1 MKNLKSLLMA
11 SFLTVGIFSTTLI
24 VSCNQDKCKDVV
36 CNNGG
41 TCNETDGSC
50 NCAVGYEGENCETLS
65 RAKFLVGGVSN
76 SIWTTALGQDNCAA
90 GITYNQTF
98 TPGALSTQI
107 IVTTA
112 LGYNGMTATLNIS
125 GNTFTQVGTATS
137 GAVTLSNYVGTIDTT
152 WNPDR
157 ISFSYTAAD
166 GVNTLNCTGNASKN

>member
-1 MKNLKSLLMA
+1 MKNLKSLFLA
-11 SFLTVGIFSTTLI
+11 SFLTVGIFSTTLF
-24 VSCNQDKCKDVV
+24 VSCNGDKCKDVM
-36 CNNGG
+36 CSNGG
-41 TCNETDGSC
+41 TCNESDGSC

-112 LGYNGMTATLNIS
+112 LGYNGMTATLNIDKL
-125 GNTFTQVGTATS
+125 NFTQVGTATS
-137 GAVTLSNYVGTIDTT
+137 GAVTLSNFMGSIDTT
-152 WNPDR
+152 LNPDK
-157 ISFSYTAAD
+157 ITFSYTAAD
-166 GVNTLNCTGNASKN
+166 GVNTINCTGSALKN

>member
-1 MKNLKSLLMA
+1 MA

-166 GVNTLNCTGNASKN
+166 GVNTINCTGNASKN